1 MKFLMYCYFFVTVLS
16 TLGPVSAF
24 SPSSPYLSPS
34 TTRCRSSN
42 VPTTRTLAL
51 PRSLTIVQSAKVLP
65 FAYLSASAAL
75 LYRATASRTGTFEF
89 FISRTG
95 ISLNVDVDTAVLV
108 TTALLSLFNLAPTD
122 NARLTSA
129 KRADQRYPP
138 ASSGLAKQRRQAA
151 KTWRST
157 VRIKIAGQLLGLARM
172 ASAKSGVGVMRGAA
186 IVMGANMAFFLCGGG
201 QAMHD
206 SDGAPAPMPAKLA
219 LTVLMIDTI
228 LTAAALLA
236 ASAPIEST
244 RRAICGGVF
253 AAGTLMGAMEGVATL
268 FSSKK

>member
-1 MKFLMYCYFFVTVLS
+1 VMVLS
-16 TLGPVSAF
+16 TLGPLSAF
-24 SPSSPYLSPS
+24 SPSSPHLSLS
-34 TTRCRSSN
+34 TCTTRCRSST
-42 VPTTRTLAL
+42 VPTTHTL

-65 FAYLSASAAL
+65 AAYLSASAAL
-75 LYRATASRTGTFEF
+75 LYRAAVTRTYT
-89 FISRTG
+89 S
-95 ISLNVDVDTAVLV
+95 SNVGVDTAVLV
-108 TTALLSLFNLAPTD
+108 ATAALSVFNLAPMD
-122 NARLTSA
+122 NARLASA

-151 KTWRST
+151 KTWGST
-157 VRIKIAGQLLGLARM
+157 VRIKIAGQLLGLVRM
-172 ASAKSGVGVMRGAA
+172 ASAKSGFGVMRGAA

-201 QAMHD
+201 QAIHD
-206 SDGAPAPMPAKLA
+206 SDGAPAPMPAQLA
-219 LTVLMIDTI
+219 LTVLTIDTV

-253 AAGTLMGAMEGVATL
+253 AAGTLMGALEGVATL